1 MMETFWQDIRYGV
14 RILMKRP
21 GFAVVTVIA
30 LALGIGANSAIF
42 SVVNAVLLRPLPYQD
57 PQRLVMVWE
66 NRPRQNR
73 DENPVA
79 PADFVDWQNQNQ
91 SFERMAAYSPTAFN
105 LTGVGEP
112 EQIHSQLVTT
122 EFFQVLGVKAA
133 LGRTFLSEADK
144 AGGERKVVLGHGLWQ
159 RRFGGDPNI
168 VGRSL
173 MLNDES
179 FTVVGVMPQHFQYPD
194 KTTEMW
200 ATPKRV
206 VPEMSVSG
214 NTDAATIRTLHYLSV
229 IARLKPGVTLG
240 QSQAEM
246 ETIASRLE
254 QQYPA
259 ENTGHT
265 ARVVSLH
272 EQLVGDVR
280 PALLVLLGAVGFVLL
295 IACAN
300 VANLLLARAS
310 ARHKEMSIRTAL
322 GAGRLRLIRQLLT
335 ESTLLSL
342 LGGVVGLLFALWGVD
357 LLVALSP
364 ENLPRL
370 EEISLDA
377 RVVGFT
383 LILSLLT
390 GIIFGLMPALQASRL
405 DLISSLKE
413 GGRSSMEGFSRHRMR
428 SSLIVVEV
436 ALALVLLIGAG
447 LMIRSF
453 QRIQQVAPGFNPNN
467 LLTLELSL
475 PRSKYAEKEQIVN
488 FQNQVLSRIAT
499 LPGVESVAS
508 TWMLPLSGQDAG
520 RGFDIEGYTPA
531 PNERTN
537 AAFSAVSPRYFQ
549 TMQIPVTNGREFTA
563 QDTASAQ
570 GVIMINETF
579 ARRYFPAGDAIGKR
593 MKLRGDD
600 NPWLTIVG
608 VVADVKHTELTA
620 QPRMEM
626 YLSSLQSPFNFI
638 NVVVRTSTDPASM
651 AAAVRKEVWA
661 VDKDQSVA
669 DVETM
674 MQLVSNSV
682 ARARFNTLLL
692 GLFAAVALILAAVG
706 LYGVMSYS
714 VTQRTHEIGIR
725 MALGAQQRDVL
736 KLVVGQGM
744 ILALIGV
751 VIGLAAAYGVTR
763 VMASLLYGVSAT
775 DPLTFIALALLL
787 STIAL
792 LACLIPA
799 RRATKV
805 DPMVALR
812 YE

>member
-1 MMETFWQDIRYGV
+1 MMETFRQDIRYGA

-21 GFAVVTVIA
+21 GFALVTVLA

-57 PQRLVMVWE
+57 PSRLVMVWE
-66 NRPRQNR
+66 SRPRQNR

-79 PADFVDWQNQNQ
+79 PADFVDWQQQNQ
-91 SFERMAAYSPTAFN
+91 SFENMAAYAPVAFN
-105 LTGVGEP
+105 LTGAGEP
-112 EQIHSQLVTT
+112 EQINSQLVTP
-122 EFFQVLGVKAA
+122 EFFQVLGVKAE
-133 LGRTFLSEADK
+133 LGRTFLREADEP
-144 AGGERKVVLGHGLWQ
+144 GGERKVVLGHGLWQ
-159 RRFGGDPNI
+159 RRFGADPGI

-179 FTVVGVMPQHFQYPD
+179 FTVVGVMPPHFQYPE
-194 KTTEMW
+194 KSVELW
-200 ATPKRV
+200 ATPKRT
-206 VPEMSVSG
+206 VPEMTVSG
-214 NTDAATIRTLHYLSV
+214 NTDAASIRTLHYLSV
-229 IARLKPGVTLG
+229 VARLKPNVTLS
-240 QSQAEM
+240 QSQVEM

-300 VANLLLARAS
+300 VANLLLARAA

-322 GAGRLRLIRQLLT
+322 GAGRFRLIRQMLT
-335 ESTLLSL
+335 ESMLLSL
-342 LGGVVGLLFALWGVD
+342 IGGVVGLLFALWGVD
-357 LLVALSP
+357 LLVAMSP

-370 EEISLDA
+370 GEISLDA

-383 LILSLLT
+383 LVISLLT
-390 GIIFGLMPALQASRL
+390 GLIFGLMPALQASRL

-413 GGRSSMEGFSRHRMR
+413 GGRSSLEGFSRHRMR
-428 SSLIVVEV
+428 SALIVVEV
-436 ALALVLLIGAG
+436 ALALMLLIGAG

-467 LLTLELSL
+467 LLITELSL
-475 PRSKYAEKEQIVN
+475 SRTKYAEKEQIVN
-488 FQNQVLSRIAT
+488 FQKEVLARISS
-499 LPGVESVAS
+499 LPGVESAAA
-508 TWMLPLSGQDAG
+508 TWTLPLSGQDAG
-520 RGFDIEGYTPA
+520 RGFDLEGYTPA

-537 AAFSAVSPRYFQ
+537 ASFSAVSPRYFQ
-549 TMQIPVTNGREFTA
+549 TMEIPVTAGREFTD
-563 QDTASAQ
+563 QDNAAGAGT
-570 GVIMINETF
+570 IIINETF
-579 ARRYFPAGDAIGKR
+579 ARRYFPSGDAVGKR

-608 VVADVKHTELTA
+608 VVRDVKHTELTA

-626 YLSSLQSPFNFI
+626 YLSALQSPFNFMNI
-638 NVVVRTSTDPASM
+638 VVRTSTDPASLTT
-651 AAAVRKEVWA
+651 AVRKEVWA
-661 VDKDQSVA
+661 VDKDQPVS
-669 DVETM
+669 DVQTM
-674 MQLVSNSV
+674 LQLVSNSV

-692 GLFAAVALILAAVG
+692 GLFASVALLLAAIG

-725 MALGAQQRDVL
+725 MALGAQRRDVL
-736 KLVVGQGM
+736 RLVVGQGM

-751 VIGLAAAYGVTR
+751 ALGLLAAFAVSR
-763 VMASLLYGVSAT
+763 VMSSLLFGVSAT
-775 DPLTFIALALLL
+775 DPLTFIALAVLLAA
-787 STIAL
+787 IAL

-799 RRATKV
+799 RRATRV
-805 DPMVALR
+805 DPMIALR